1 MTNGLK
7 MVVATL
13 AAMTLV
19 ACGGSEVTDQELA
32 GATRTDEL
40 VQLQTLE
47 HKDVEALQELL
58 ARYAA
63 GELMP
68 VPERDLCG
76 GIPCPVPAPL
86 VDLPQDPVPLSAP
99 VAASASNE
107 NPDDPCGVGP
117 RPVGPQ
123 PTPEPVQQL
132 VELAQ
137 QLEEVME
144 Q

>member
-1 MTNGLK
+1 M
-7 MVVATL
+7 
-13 AAMTLV
+13 
-19 ACGGSEVTDQELA
+19 VTDVALHVTFSAEVDGNEVAQA
-32 GATRTDEL
+32 R
-40 VQLQTLE
+40 LE
-47 HKDVEALQELL
+47 
-58 ARYAA
+58 RYASP
-63 GELMP
+63 ELMP

-76 GIPCPVPAPL
+76 GIPCPVPPL
-86 VDLPQDPVPLSAP
+86 PVELPQDPVPLSAP
-99 VAASASNE
+99 VAANAANE

-144 Q
+144 QRQ